1 MKQSNNKG
9 MCSNL
14 EVPTH
19 ILFEGEF
26 TTKQHAISQLPF
38 KLYVVTKS
46 SLYSIVDTGNIE
58 IKPVSSGH

>member
-14 EVPTH
+14 EVLTH

-26 TTKQHAISQLPF
+26 TAKQHAIS
-38 KLYVVTKS
+38 
-46 SLYSIVDTGNIE
+46 
-58 IKPVSSGH
+58 